1 MGGEILCVEAWGEN
15 SLRVRAV
22 QYGCKLEGRD
32 GALIDKPVQCKAKVS
47 IDGDTAA
54 IVNGR
59 ITAQITKGGKLVFY
73 NHKGQLLLEEFARN
87 RRDLT
92 SKDCSALEVSGREFK
107 GHAGGDY
114 QVIARFEAY
123 KDEKLFGMG
132 QYQQDDL
139 DVKGCTLE
147 LAHRNSQASVPFVV
161 SSRGY
166 GFLWNNPAIGE
177 VTFGKT

>member
-1 MGGEILCVEAWGEN
+1 MFLNENNYRLIRKMGGEMLCVEAWGEN

-73 NHKGQLLLEEFARN
+73 NHKGAA
-87 RRDLT
+87 
-92 SKDCSALEVSGREFK
+92 S
-107 GHAGGDY
+107 AGG
-114 QVIARFEAY
+114 I
-123 KDEKLFGMG
+123 
-132 QYQQDDL
+132 
-139 DVKGCTLE
+139 C
-147 LAHRNSQASVPFVV
+147 P
-161 SSRGY
+161 
-166 GFLWNNPAIGE
+166 
-177 VTFGKT
+177 